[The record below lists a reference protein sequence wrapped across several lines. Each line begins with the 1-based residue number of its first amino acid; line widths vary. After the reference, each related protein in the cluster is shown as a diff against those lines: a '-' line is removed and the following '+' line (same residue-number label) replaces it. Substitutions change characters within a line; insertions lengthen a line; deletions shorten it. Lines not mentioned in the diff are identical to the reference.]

1 MADPLKFPQ
10 IDRPLNFRGGADA
23 WDDQLA
29 GLIVTAEYFGVEEEE
44 PPIEED
50 KYDYTRL
57 RRRRR

>member
-29 GLIVTAEYFGVEEEE
+29 GLIVTAEYFGVEED
-44 PPIEED
+44 PPVEED